1 MAVPGLVL
9 GIAYVFFFNQPANP
23 LNGLV
28 GGMAILI
35 INTVAHFYT
44 VAHLTAQTALKQIDG
59 EFEAV
64 SASLRV
70 PQYKTMLR
78 VTVPLC
84 LPTLISIFGY
94 MFANALTTASAL
106 IFLYGPDTKVAS
118 VAVIAMDDA
127 GNVGPAAAMAMVIVY
142 CAVAVRLI
150 TAGLNHL
157 VAGRLQRWRQR

>member
-1 MAVPGLVL
+1 
-9 GIAYVFFFNQPANP
+9 
-23 LNGLV
+23 
-28 GGMAILI
+28 
-35 INTVAHFYT
+35 
-44 VAHLTAQTALKQIDG
+44 
-59 EFEAV
+59 
-64 SASLRV
+64 
-70 PQYKTMLR
+70 
-78 VTVPLC
+78 
-84 LPTLISIFGY
+84 IFGY

-142 CAVAVRLI
+142 CAVAVRLV